1 MLRMVITSSAACQP
15 AWARHCLW
23 SSPAASSHQVCWIF
37 FDMKRNESCLS
48 MPRRNILS
56 LQTICQGSTTMIIV
70 LLTTIK
76 QQLED
81 DCTRLGIS
89 FVVGDQY
96 QYSTSTSTSKLTFGP
111 KYPNFGSKK
120 HIFAPCGQLEPHRSM
135 FSTRKRC
142 LIGIPIGGYQNF
154 YSSPQKIGFWAQIWP
169 NLAKNGIFG
178 QILAFLAHLI

>member
-1 MLRMVITSSAACQP
+1 
-15 AWARHCLW
+15 
-23 SSPAASSHQVCWIF
+23 
-37 FDMKRNESCLS
+37 MKRNESCLS
-48 MPRRNILS
+48 MPRRNLLS

-96 QYSTSTSTSKLTFGP
+96 QYSTSTSTSKLTYGP

-142 LIGIPIGGYQNF
+142 LLGFPIRGYQKFLLPAPKKLDFGPKN
-154 YSSPQKIGFWAQIWP
+154 GQIWP
-169 NLAKNGIFG
+169 KTGILG
-178 QILAFLAHLI
+178 QISAFLAHLI